1 MTMGMRSMCLAGPI
15 LLDEPKETYAR
26 PRADTML
33 RTLCRRLSGS
43 PT

>member
-1 MTMGMRSMCLAGPI
+1 MRIRSVRLAGSI

-33 RTLCRRLSGS
+33 RALCRRLTGS
-43 PT
+43 LT